1 MTDASQKALAILRD
15 PSQFS
20 WYVIPIFVLA
30 LYVYAVEIEKRNWS
44 LVLAGLAFWGMDWF
58 NEIWNGL
65 ILHFTGRSAFW
76 TTPGHSAYVILI
88 GLNVEITLM
97 FAILGIVCIKMLPKD
112 KDLKILGVPNRCFFA
127 LTNSVLCVIVEI
139 VLNALGALV
148 WEYPFWN
155 FPNVILIFL
164 IGYLPFMAVSFWVH
178 DMTSRRRQLAVVGVI
193 FGVDIFGIAVF
204 MGLLHWI

>member
-1 MTDASQKALAILRD
+1 
-15 PSQFS
+15 
-20 WYVIPIFVLA
+20 
-30 LYVYAVEIEKRNWS
+30 
-44 LVLAGLAFWGMDWF
+44 MDWF

-65 ILHFTGRSAFW
+65 VLHFTGRSALW
-76 TTPGHSAYVILI
+76 TAPGHSAYVILI

-112 KDLKILGVPNRCFFA
+112 PDLKILGVPNRWFFA
-127 LTNSVLCVIVEI
+127 VTNSVLCVIVEI

-178 DMTSRRRQLAVVGVI
+178 DMTSRRRQLSVLGVI
-193 FGVDIFGIAVF
+193 FGVDIIGIAVF
-204 MGLLHWI
+204 MGVLHWI